1 MRINTT
7 LQVIKLTE
15 RVITLEKRMSI
26 WESKLTPQSNE
37 MSPGQLKLIFEKIS
51 NRRPTHKI
59 FSNAEALS
67 TLIFMMSRGRTIKE
81 TVNALNKIER
91 FSIGKSAVHRFWRM
105 YKYSGIHNM
114 DSKNEYRS

>member
-1 MRINTT
+1 MKINFER
-7 LQVIKLTE
+7 QVIKLTE

-37 MSPGQLKLIFEKIS
+37 ITPGQLKLIFEKIS

-59 FSNAEALS
+59 FSNPEALS
-67 TLIFMMSRGRTIKE
+67 ILIFMMSRGSTIAQ
-81 TVNALNKIER
+81 TVCELNKVKG

-105 YKYSGIHNM
+105 YNYSGIHNM
-114 DSKNEYRS
+114 ESKNECRS